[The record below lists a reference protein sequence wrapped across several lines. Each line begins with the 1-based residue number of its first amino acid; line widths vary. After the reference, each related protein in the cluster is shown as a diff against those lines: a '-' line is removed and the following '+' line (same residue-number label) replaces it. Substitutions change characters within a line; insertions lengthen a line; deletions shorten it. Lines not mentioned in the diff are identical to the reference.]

1 MKIFYAIQATGNG
14 HISRAIQLYPYLQK
28 FGEVDLGVAC
38 WLPGASFWLQGA
50 KCHPPVIRP
59 KKTARNEFY

>member
-28 FGEVDLGVAC
+28 FGTVDFFLSGNYASLDIN
-38 WLPGASFWLQGA
+38 LPITYTSKGANSSDID
-50 KCHPPVIRP
+50 HPIPI
-59 KKTARNEFY
+59 